1 MTDDTR
7 LPEVGE
13 TVAITTVDS
22 EPWLLVC
29 AVDDDAREVTGV
41 LVADLA
47 DETVQRL
54 EESIGDRERR
64 RKLTTAV
71 SSADLMT
78 FAVPREALRHLGSPG
93 IQGCTHPQGGDV

>member
-1 MTDDTR
+1 MTANAP

-13 TVAITTVDS
+13 TVAITTAES

-29 AVDDDAREVTGV
+29 AVDDDVLEVTGV

-54 EESIGDRERR
+54 EASVGDRERR
-64 RKLTTAV
+64 RKLATAV
-71 SSADLMT
+71 SSKDLMT
-78 FAVPREALRHLGSPG
+78 FAVPCEELRHLGSPG
-93 IQGCTHPQGGDV
+93 IQGCPHPQRGDL